1 MIGAITGDIIGSIYE
16 RNNIKTKDF
25 PLFGQHC
32 TFTDDTVCTIA
43 VADWLMNEG
52 DLSDVLSRYVLR
64 YPNAGYGGM
73 FREWAQRS
81 NRVPYNSWGNG
92 SAMRVSAVMYV
103 ASDEQEALE
112 LAERSSA
119 VTHNHPNAIAGAQAT
134 ALTMW
139 MAKNGADVQT
149 MRREIAQRFSYDL
162 SESVDEI
169 REWYQFDVSSADT
182 VPQAITCALE
192 AEDYEDA
199 IRNAIS
205 IGGDSVTI
213 ACIAGGVAEV
223 MFGLPDEIKTKAQS
237 YLTNDLIDVV
247 DRFVDHVASQ
257 MDR

>member
-1 MIGAITGDIIGSIYE
+1 MIGAITDDIIGSIYE

-119 VTHNHPNAIAGAQAT
+119 VTHNHPNAIAG
-134 ALTMW
+134 
-139 MAKNGADVQT
+139 
-149 MRREIAQRFSYDL
+149 
-162 SESVDEI
+162 
-169 REWYQFDVSSADT
+169 
-182 VPQAITCALE
+182 
-192 AEDYEDA
+192 
-199 IRNAIS
+199 
-205 IGGDSVTI
+205 
-213 ACIAGGVAEV
+213 GVAEV

>member
-1 MIGAITGDIIGSIYE
+1 
-16 RNNIKTKDF
+16 
-25 PLFGQHC
+25 
-32 TFTDDTVCTIA
+32 
-43 VADWLMNEG
+43 
-52 DLSDVLSRYVLR
+52 
-64 YPNAGYGGM
+64 
-73 FREWAQRS
+73 
-81 NRVPYNSWGNG
+81 
-92 SAMRVSAVMYV
+92 MRVSAVMYV

-119 VTHNHPNAIAGAQAT
+119 VTHNHPNAITGAQAT

-169 REWYQFDVSSADT
+169 REWYQFDVSSAGT